1 MKKLN
6 CMCVFI
12 FAVVLVTVIPVQ
24 ADVFYGNS
32 VTSIIRGTTPGDY
45 PGQYYG
51 GTYPGSYPVVLTE
64 AAAKA
69 AVLGAP
75 DTKFLSLPGGGEGE
89 TNAYVEVSFPVT
101 FFSSADLIVTEM
113 ADSNESARLFLWFAD
128 LSGNLQFNIT
138 TGASNDILVDLSS
151 YSALIDGKGG
161 IYKVGVMGLDQN
173 GASKGFDLDAV
184 GVIVPEPLTLL
195 LLGLGLVGIAGLR
208 RKH

>member
-1 MKKLN
+1 MHRLAVEKKE
-6 CMCVFI
+6 F
-12 FAVVLVTVIPVQ
+12 
-24 ADVFYGNS
+24 S
-32 VTSIIRGTTPGDY
+32 
-45 PGQYYG
+45 GQYYG
-51 GTYPGSYPVVLTE
+51 GTYPGSYPVILTE
-64 AAAKA
+64 AEAKA

-75 DTKFLSLPGGGEGE
+75 DTKFLSLPGGGQ

-101 FFSSADLIVTEM
+101 FFSNADLIVTEM
-113 ADSNESARLFLWFAD
+113 ADSDESARMFLWFAD

-161 IYKVGVMGLDQN
+161 IYKVGVMGLDEN
-173 GASKGFDLDAV
+173 GASKGFDLDTV
-184 GVIVPEPLTLL
+184 GVRVPEPLTLL

>member
-6 CMCVFI
+6 CMCALM
-12 FAVVLVTVIPVQ
+12 FAVVMVTVIPVQ
-24 ADVFYGNS
+24 ADVFYGNN
-32 VTSIIRGTTPGDY
+32 VTSIIRGTTPGDF

-51 GTYPGSYPVVLTE
+51 GTYPGSYPVILSE
-64 AAAKA
+64 LDAKA

-75 DTKFLSLPGGGEGE
+75 DTKFLSLPGGGE
-89 TNAYVEVSFPVT
+89 TNSYVEVSFPGT

-184 GVIVPEPLTLL
+184 GVRVVPEPLTLL